1 MVGTSGAASFR
12 RLAVPFGIGC
22 LLGLTPFL
30 FLEPLT
36 YLIPLTLRDGL
47 RAATVLLGGFI
58 ALIVLA
64 GEPWGRRGRKLL
76 QAWAFLA
83 LLGLVGLFIFQNRF
97 IVRFKIHSGLT
108 ASEVIGRQPRLKTCP
123 PRCKPEMSDRVCLE
137 SLGLDALDLC
147 WDESL
152 RRRNLSAWAVAYLL
166 VAGGAHS
173 FVGLLWSGVSRMKKA
188 WPVTG
193 GSYDLFLSYSRQ
205 DRDLAKR
212 LARDLKARDLKVWWD
227 RWEMEVGDS
236 LPRKIAE
243 AVSRS
248 ACFAIILSP
257 DAVDSPWVQKEL
269 DFALAM
275 EMEGGLTILP
285 ILYRPCEL
293 PPVLR
298 VQVVWADFTSSYQ
311 EGLDSLL
318 RGLGARRSQPPSIRA
333 G

>member
-1 MVGTSGAASFR
+1 VVGASSAAPFR
-12 RLAVPFGIGC
+12 RLAVPFAVGC
-22 LLGLTPFL
+22 LLGLAPFL

-36 YLIPLTLRDGL
+36 YFIPLTLRDGL

-58 ALIVLA
+58 ALLA
-64 GEPWGRRGRKLL
+64 RAEPLGRRGRKLL

-97 IVRFKIHSGLT
+97 IVRFKFHSGLT
-108 ASEVIGRQPRLKTCP
+108 ASEVIAREPRLKTCP
-123 PRCKPEMSDRVCLE
+123 PRCKPEMSDRTCLE

-147 WDESL
+147 WDDSL

-173 FVGLLWSGVSRMKKA
+173 FVGLLWSGVDRARAVQS
-188 WPVTG
+188 VTG
-193 GSYDLFLSYSRQ
+193 GSYDLFLSYSRE
-205 DRDLAKR
+205 DRDLAER
-212 LARDLKARDLKVWWD
+212 LAGDLKARGFTVWWD
-227 RWEMEVGDS
+227 SWEMKVGDK

-248 ACFAIILSP
+248 ACFGIILSP

-269 DFALAM
+269 DFALRM

-285 ILYRPCEL
+285 ILYRPCKL
-293 PPVLR
+293 PLLLG
-298 VQVVWADFTSSYQ
+298 QVVWADFTSSYR

-333 G
+333 R